1 MQQPKLRGIRGATTV
16 SANTRQAIWQ
26 ATQELLI
33 AMVEANQIEVED
45 IVDVIF
51 TTSKDLNAAFPAAA
65 ARQLGWVHVPLLD
78 VQQLEAPDLPKTLR
92 ILIHA
97 YTPLNQKEI
106 QHIYLGKAKQLRP
119 DLSRREKPQTPMRIM
134 VSGITS
140 WHEASYAID
149 KGAHA
154 LGFVLEPKSHSYI
167 NPEIAREIIQ
177 KLPPFVGT
185 VGVFQDTPKYIIQ
198 ELSTFCRL
206 DWLLFLGEESPT
218 DCEGYFQ
225 PIIKRLSSLNNYQDY
240 QSVAAFLVAREEI
253 SNLTEDAPYI
263 ICPGQS
269 LWERI
274 PGAHGLY
281 LDLTDII

>member
-16 SANTRQAIWQ
+16 SANTREAIWQ
-26 ATQELLI
+26 STQELLI
-33 AMVEANQIEVED
+33 AMVEANQIDVED

-78 VQQLEAPDLPKTLR
+78 VQQLEAPDLPQTLR
-92 ILIHA
+92 VLIHA

-106 QHIYLGKAKQLRP
+106 QHIYLGEAKQLRP
-119 DLSRREKPQTPMRIM
+119 DLSQKAETVKPMRIL
-134 VSGITS
+134 VSCITS
-140 WHEASYAID
+140 WNEASYAID

-167 NPEIAREIIQ
+167 NPEQAREIIQ
-177 KLPPFVGT
+177 RLPPFVGT
-185 VGVFQDTPKYIIQ
+185 VGVFKDTPRYAIQ
-198 ELSTFCRL
+198 ELTTFCRL
-206 DWLLFLGEESPT
+206 DWLLFMGEESPK

-225 PIIKRLSSLNNYQDY
+225 PVIKSLSKLSNYREY
-240 QSVAAFLVAREEI
+240 QSVSAFLVTKEEVI
-253 SNLTEDAPYI
+253 NAKHDGPYV
-263 ICPGQS
+263 ICPGKS

-281 LDLTDII
+281 VDVKDIL

>member
-1 MQQPKLRGIRGATTV
+1 MQQPQLRGIRGATTV
-16 SANTRQAIWQ
+16 SANTREAIWQ

-33 AMVEANQIEVED
+33 AMVEANHIDVED

-78 VQQLEAPDLPKTLR
+78 VQQLDAPDLPKTLR
-92 ILIHA
+92 VLIHA

-119 DLSRREKPQTPMRIM
+119 DLSQRSQPQHPMRAL
-134 VSGITS
+134 VSGITG
-140 WHEASYAID
+140 WNEAVCAIE

-154 LGFVLEPKSHSYI
+154 LGFILEPRSRSYI
-167 NPEIAREIIQ
+167 NPEKAREIIQ

-185 VGVFQDTPKYIIQ
+185 VGVFENTPRYIIQ
-198 ELSTFCRL
+198 ELTTFCRL
-206 DWLLFLGEESPT
+206 DWLVFLGEESPK

-225 PIIKRLSSLNNYQDY
+225 PLIKKLSNLNNYQDY
-240 QSVAAFLVAREEI
+240 HSAAAFLVPKEEI
-253 SNLTEDAPYI
+253 INLASNAPYV

-281 LDLTDII
+281 LDIKDIM